1 MKALLILLLLIGL
14 TCCKKKQAKKD
25 VESKLYTIE
34 TRDSL
39 QKVVDSLN
47 VLIDELW
54 QKKNRLLETT
64 DEKNSLFRKFDKDY
78 MELVLKRERIQ
89 VRLAYVKIQC
99 SC

>member
-1 MKALLILLLLIGL
+1 MKAVLILLVLIDL
-14 TCCKKKQAKKD
+14 TCCKKKQAKND
-25 VESKLYTIE
+25 IESKLYTIE

-54 QKKNRLLETT
+54 QEKNRLLETT

-78 MELVLKRERIQ
+78 MELVLKRERTQ
-89 VRLAYVKIQC
+89 MRLAYAKIQC